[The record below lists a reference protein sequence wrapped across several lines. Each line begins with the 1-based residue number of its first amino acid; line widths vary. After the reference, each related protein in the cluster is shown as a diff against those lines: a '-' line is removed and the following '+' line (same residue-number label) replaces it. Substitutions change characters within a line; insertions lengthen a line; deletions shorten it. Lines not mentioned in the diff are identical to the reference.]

1 MKKVAIRLLV
11 LVIAAGV
18 AAGGYYLVSKI
29 PGESSEIATASVR
42 RGDLVVKT
50 YLRGELTTVRSM
62 TLTSPNL
69 GSASQITR
77 LAPPG
82 ALAQAGDL
90 IAEFDDSDRRVFLED
105 VTLDV
110 EQIQQNL
117 KKAETDLEIRKGQD
131 EVELIRAQFALRRAE
146 LEVKRNELLSS
157 IDARKNVL
165 TLEESRRRLEKLE
178 QDIKSR
184 LQQREAELAVLR
196 AQLREAQLEVSREQ
210 RRIEEARVLAPMSG
224 LVSVLENRSGRGGFG
239 QTTPQIREGDQIPAG
254 MALAQILDLSEMD
267 LLTKV
272 EEVERASLRE
282 GQESLIRLDALPG
295 KIVHGKIKRLGNTA
309 ATNVFRGEATKKFE
323 CVLSVDMAELLKNVG
338 ASPEQVSRILATA
351 RENAQRGVGAGRGSQ
366 GGRAGGSAAA
376 PPAAAAEGGRRRGAG
391 RSGAANAGPDAAG
404 GPAGGGAPGPGG
416 PATPAAGEGGGQRRG
431 GRQMTPEQR
440 QKMEELLAGRDM
452 ASLSQEE
459 RQKMFQQ
466 MRASFGG
473 PAGGRG
479 PRPAGAAG
487 PGGQAAGENAA
498 PPTVPGAPG
507 APPVLS
513 FARSSGGQFT
523 AQQRAAAQL
532 PRPPETGSDVEILLR
547 PGLLADAE
555 IIIED
560 LPNVIHIPYQAVID
574 LGGQPVVYVQTQP
587 GRFEPRRIRLGQRS
601 ESRIVVLEGLEE
613 GQVIALESPDPSAA
627 QDRAKKKKK
636 SGGDSSSKPA
646 FPGGGAPGGQAGRQR

>member
-1 MKKVAIRLLV
+1 MRKVAIRLLV
-11 LVIAAGV
+11 LVVAAGM

-29 PGESSEIATASVR
+29 PGKDSEIATATVR
-42 RGDLVVKT
+42 QGDLVVKS

-62 TLTSPNL
+62 TLTAPNL
-69 GSASQITR
+69 GSTSQITR

-82 ALAQAGDL
+82 ALAQTGDL

-105 VTLDV
+105 AMLEV

-184 LQQREAELAVLR
+184 LQQREAELAVLQAR
-196 AQLREAQLEVSREQ
+196 LREAQLEMSREE
-210 RRIEEARVLAPMSG
+210 RRIEGARVLAPMSG

-272 EEVERASLRE
+272 EEVERASLSE
-282 GQESLIRLDALPG
+282 GQEALIRLDALPG
-295 KIVHGKIKRLGNTA
+295 MVVHGKIKRLGNTA
-309 ATNVFRGEATKKFE
+309 ATNVMRGEATKKFE

-351 RENAQRGVGAGRGSQ
+351 RENAQRGLGTGGRTSQAGPANGSFPAPTEAVEGGRQRGAAGPGAG
-366 GGRAGGSAAA
+366 AAA
-376 PPAAAAEGGRRRGAG
+376 P
-391 RSGAANAGPDAAG
+391 
-404 GPAGGGAPGPGG
+404 
-416 PATPAAGEGGGQRRG
+416 ATGEGAGQRRG

-440 QKMEELLAGRDM
+440 QKMEQMLGGRDS
-452 ASLSQEE
+452 ASLSPEE
-459 RQKMFQQ
+459 RQTMFQQ
-466 MRASFGG
+466 MRESVGG
-473 PAGGRG
+473 PAGGRPG
-479 PRPAGAAG
+479 GSAGARGAG
-487 PGGQAAGENAA
+487 AGGSAA
-498 PPTVPGAPG
+498 PAAVPDAPG
-507 APPVLS
+507 ARPVLS
-513 FARSSGGQFT
+513 FARSSGQFT

-555 IIIED
+555 IIIEN
-560 LPNVIHIPYQAVID
+560 LPNVIHIPYQAVFD
-574 LGGQPVVYVQTQP
+574 QGGQPVVYVLTQAA
-587 GRFEPRRIRLGQRS
+587 RFEPRRVRLGQRS
-601 ESRIVVLEGLEE
+601 ESRIVILEGLEE
-613 GQVIALESPDPSAA
+613 GEVIALESPDASAA
-627 QDRAKKKKK
+627 QDRAKKKK
-636 SGGDSSSKPA
+636 SGADGSSQPA